1 MAVPRPTAEDIAAFA
16 AREHYDLGP
25 EEVTAFTAAVTGGLA
40 SYDAVDALYEEH
52 VAAPARMA
60 ASARESSAPGSN
72 PYGAWHVKTRIE
84 PTGSG
89 ALDGLRVAIKDN
101 ISVAGLPL
109 MNGSRTLEGY
119 TPPADATVVTR
130 VLAAGGTI
138 IGKTVCEDL
147 CFSGSSFTSAPEPV
161 RNPWDRGRS
170 AGGSSSGNA
179 VALAV
184 GEADVAVGG
193 DQGGSVRLPAS
204 YSGIVGHKPT
214 YGLVPYTGAFPIE
227 RTVDHLGPM
236 AADVAQTARLLSV
249 LAGPDGLDPRQAGAA
264 AALPPE
270 NLLEIVEA
278 GAGGLTIGL
287 LTEGFAVPGS
297 SDPRVDALVRDAARG
312 LAGATVVDVSVPW
325 HSRGLDIWN
334 VITTDGGAYQMLA
347 GNGYGMNV
355 PGFYEPEIMSYFA
368 EGKATRGADL
378 AATVK
383 LVGLAGSWGLEK
395 LGGATY
401 GKAHRLAPL
410 LRNAYDAA
418 LERCDVLVMPT
429 TPTTA
434 LELLHPGDDLPA
446 LLGKALGMV
455 GNTAPFDVSGHPA
468 TSVPAGLVD
477 GLPAG
482 LMVVAPH
489 GRDDLAL
496 RVARAV
502 EQARGPL
509 GPPRDRVGGGA

>member
-1 MAVPRPTAEDIAAFA
+1 MAVPRPSAEDVARLA
-16 AREHYDLGP
+16 AREHYGLSP
-25 EEVTAFTAAVTGGLA
+25 EEVTAFTAAVTGALA

-52 VAAPARMA
+52 VAAPARPR
-60 ASARESSAPGSN
+60 ASARESSAPEPN
-72 PYGAWHVKTRIE
+72 PYGAWYVRTRIE

-101 ISVAGLPL
+101 ISVARLPL
-109 MNGSRTLEGY
+109 MNGSRTLQGY
-119 TPPADATVVTR
+119 TPPADATVVSR

-138 IGKTVCEDL
+138 VGKTVCEDL
-147 CFSGSSFTSAPEPV
+147 CFSGSSFTSAPGPV
-161 RNPWDRGRS
+161 LNPWDRGRS

-179 VALAV
+179 VVLAV

-236 AADVAQTARLLSV
+236 AADVAGAARLLSV

-264 AALPPE
+264 AGLPPA
-270 NLLEIVEA
+270 NLLEIIES

-287 LTEGFAVPGS
+287 LTEGFGIPET
-297 SDPRVDALVRDAARG
+297 SDPRVDALVRDAAGG
-312 LAGATVVDVSVPW
+312 LPGARTLDVSVPW
-325 HSRGLDIWN
+325 HPRGLDIWN

-355 PGFYEPEIMSYFA
+355 PGFYEPEIMAHFA
-368 EGKATRGADL
+368 EGKVTR
-378 AATVK
+378 AAELSPTVK

-395 LGGATY
+395 LGGASY
-401 GKAHRLAPL
+401 GKAQRLAPL
-410 LRNAYDAA
+410 LRQAYDDA
-418 LERCDVLVMPT
+418 LKQCDVLVMPT

-434 LELLHPGDDLPA
+434 TELPHADDELPA
-446 LLGKALGMV
+446 LFGKALGLV
-455 GNTAPFDVSGHPA
+455 GNTASFDVTGHPA
-468 TSVPAGLVD
+468 TSVPAGLLD

-509 GPPRDRVGGGA
+509 GPPRDRVS

>member
-1 MAVPRPTAEDIAAFA
+1 MAVPRPTAEDIARLA
-16 AREHYDLGP
+16 ARQHYRLGP
-25 EEVTAFTAAVTGGLA
+25 EEVTAFTGAVTGALA

-52 VAAPARMA
+52 VAAPARKA
-60 ASARESSAPGSN
+60 GSARESSVPEPN
-72 PYGAWHVKTRIE
+72 PYGAWYVRTRIE

-89 ALDGLRVAIKDN
+89 ALDGMRVAIKDN

-119 TPPADATVVTR
+119 TPPADATVVSR

-138 IGKTVCEDL
+138 VGKTVCEDL
-147 CFSGSSFTSAPEPV
+147 CFSGSSFTSASGPV
-161 RNPWDRGRS
+161 LNPWDRSRS

-179 VALAV
+179 VVLAV
-184 GEADVAVGG
+184 GEADAAVGG

-227 RTVDHLGPM
+227 RTADHLGPM
-236 AADVAQTARLLSV
+236 AADVASAARLLSV

-264 AALPPE
+264 AALPPD
-270 NLLEIVEA
+270 NLLEIIESGVS
-278 GAGGLTIGL
+278 GLTIGL
-287 LTEGFAVPGS
+287 LTEGFGLLGV
-297 SDPRVDALVRDAARG
+297 SDPQVDALVRDAAGG
-312 LAGATVVDVSVPW
+312 LPGARVVDVSVPW
-325 HSRGLDIWN
+325 HPRGLAIWN
-334 VITTDGGAYQMLA
+334 VIATDGAAYQMLA

-355 PGFYEPEIMSYFA
+355 PGFYEPEIMAHFA
-368 EGKATRGADL
+368 EGKVARGAEL
-378 AATVK
+378 SPTVK
-383 LVGLAGSWGLEK
+383 LVGLTGSWGLEN
-395 LGGATY
+395 LGGASY

-410 LRNAYDAA
+410 LRQAYDDA
-418 LERCDVLVMPT
+418 LKQCDVLVMPT

-434 LELLHPGDDLPA
+434 TELPRPDDDLST
-446 LLGKALGMV
+446 LLGKALGLV
-455 GNTAPFDVSGHPA
+455 GNTASFDVTGHPA
-468 TSVPAGLVD
+468 TSVPAGLLD

-509 GPPRDRVGGGA
+509 GPPRDTVS